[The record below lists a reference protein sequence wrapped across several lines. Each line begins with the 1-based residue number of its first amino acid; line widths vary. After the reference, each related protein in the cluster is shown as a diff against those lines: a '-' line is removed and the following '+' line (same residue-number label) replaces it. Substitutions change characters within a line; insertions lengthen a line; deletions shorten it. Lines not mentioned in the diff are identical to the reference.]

1 MTTHHDS
8 CQACRG
14 SVDAAEQPLRSALL
28 HAGGARI
35 PGITARSRRRFVKQV
50 VLGSVLS
57 SVLGKEW
64 VGTLVADCTPT
75 APGAGILKL
84 LVSSFPA
91 LQAENG
97 SIRVAL
103 NGFTNQ
109 GVLGAFY
116 PILVNRTQGNQ
127 FYALNARCSHL
138 GCVVPAGGA
147 ACPCHGS
154 RFDLTGAVL
163 QGPAAT
169 PLTRYPITF
178 DGVDTL
184 CIEIP
189 NLGYSLT
196 GTTVETGANARFRL
210 QFQTRTGVKYEV
222 RLRPSVDEPGVVV
235 PFATTESGAAANT
248 VLTGNNAVASIF
260 LDPTG
265 ARGFYRVQVQITQ
278 G

>member
-1 MTTHHDS
+1 MSAHQDS
-8 CQACRG
+8 CQSCRNLANATERP
-14 SVDAAEQPLRSALL
+14 VRPTLL
-28 HAGGARI
+28 HAGGKRT
-35 PGITARSRRRFVKQV
+35 PGIAAQSRRRFVKQV

-84 LVSSFPA
+84 QLSSFPP
-91 LQAENG
+91 LQTANG
-97 SIRVAL
+97 SVRVAL
-103 NGFTNQ
+103 NPFTFQ
-109 GVLGAFY
+109 TAQGAFY
-116 PILVNRTQGNQ
+116 PILVNRTQGDQ
-127 FYALNARCSHL
+127 FYALSARCTHS
-138 GCVVPAGGA
+138 GCVIPAGGG

-163 QGPAAT
+163 QGPATT
-169 PLTRYPITF
+169 PLARYPISF

-196 GTTVETGANARFRL
+196 GTTVGTGANARFRL
-210 QFQTRTGVKYEV
+210 QFQTRSGVKYEV
-222 RLRPSVDEPGVVV
+222 RLRSSVDEPGVVV
-235 PFATTESGAAANT
+235 PFATTESGATVNT
-248 VLTGNNAVASIF
+248 VLTGNNAIASIF

-265 ARGFYRVQVQITQ
+265 DRGFYSVAVQITQ